1 MCKDKPQHPSA
12 FQRQARG
19 TRTPALFRSELM
31 MQCLLGVIT
40 STCGTFPPTLGQPN
54 QIQTVSPTFTHPRW
68 TSSETLTADLSG
80 LSWFVKQVR
89 LCCFSVGICQIYH
102 IKSHWLTFCTEWEC
116 WCIFDMSYNIWP
128 LSEALTEERQRKVPE
143 FILLLAV
150 FNESK
155 SWYREVGRADKLK
168 KTPSPTQYHT
178 INGYINSTLPG
189 AIRNGYHDSVKNEIF
204 VTNLSKS
211 DCVIH
216 LNTQCIFNKV
226 SHKNNSHCMS
236 LVNPDSSF

>member
-1 MCKDKPQHPSA
+1 
-12 FQRQARG
+12 
-19 TRTPALFRSELM
+19 
-31 MQCLLGVIT
+31 
-40 STCGTFPPTLGQPN
+40 
-54 QIQTVSPTFTHPRW
+54 
-68 TSSETLTADLSG
+68 
-80 LSWFVKQVR
+80 
-89 LCCFSVGICQIYH
+89 
-102 IKSHWLTFCTEWEC
+102 
-116 WCIFDMSYNIWP
+116 MSYNIWP

-211 DCVIH
+211 HCVIH

-226 SHKNNSHCMS
+226 SHKNNSVHAFSVLISHCVS
-236 LVNPDSSF
+236 LVNPDSSFKCQMRVCAGSSW